1 MLEAWAPNV
10 RLGEQVAVEGTSLW
24 KVMKLMKRRKSHRMI
39 CCVESWLCAR
49 YSIRGTK
56 FTVSLTMYYQVSHAF
71 PPSPFGSYSDVSEDQ
86 WCKYRDDRGWV
97 RQEFLEVTGTV
108 SALILPPQR
117 QDSRLAAAEPAIC
130 WKNPLYWAHSKFM
143 MLDRFINRHLMSIPQ
158 CAAISECR
166 GSMRPSKHQGIG
178 SIESIMEV
186 VTSLDFLVFFLKA
199 IFVKFL

>member
-1 MLEAWAPNV
+1 MPPPK
-10 RLGEQVAVEGTSLW
+10 SLR
-24 KVMKLMKRRKSHRMI
+24 VIQCL
-39 CCVESWLCAR
+39 
-49 YSIRGTK
+49 
-56 FTVSLTMYYQVSHAF
+56 
-71 PPSPFGSYSDVSEDQ
+71 SEDQ

-117 QDSRLAAAEPAIC
+117 QDSRLAAAASHMLEES
-130 WKNPLYWAHSKFM
+130 PLLGS

-158 CAAISECR
+158 YAVISECR

-186 VTSLDFLVFFLKA
+186 VTSLDFLVFFFFLKGNFCDF
-199 IFVKFL
+199 FVG